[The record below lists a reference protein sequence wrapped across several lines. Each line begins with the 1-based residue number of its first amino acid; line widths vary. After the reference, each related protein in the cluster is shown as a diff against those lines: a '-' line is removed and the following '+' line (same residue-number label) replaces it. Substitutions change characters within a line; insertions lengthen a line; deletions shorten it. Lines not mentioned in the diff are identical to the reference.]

1 MTGPAPILSI
11 RRLSKV
17 YSEIPVVDRV
27 DMEVSAGEI
36 VMIVGPSGA
45 GKSTML
51 RCINRIENPSE
62 GEIVVAGVNMGGETR
77 NGRLVPDKP
86 EVTARKRRHVGMVF
100 QRFNL
105 FAHLSAL
112 DNVAIGPHRVLG
124 TPLAE
129 ARAAAKILLEQVR
142 LGEHA
147 AKRPAQLSG
156 GQQQRVAIARALAM
170 RPVLMLFDEPT
181 SALDPELVGEVLEVI
196 RGLAR
201 GGMTMLVV
209 THEMQFA
216 REVGTRV
223 VFMDGGRIVEEA
235 PPDQLF
241 NNPRQERT
249 REFLRRVASRN
260 TAPEPVTVIPLRRDS
275 GGEGAEHR
283 EAGEVGRGAL
293 EVKL

>member
-1 MTGPAPILSI
+1 MTAPAPILSI
-11 RRLSKV
+11 RKLSKV

-62 GEIVVAGVNMGGETR
+62 GEITVAGINMGGETR

-86 EVTARKRRHVGMVF
+86 EVTAKKRRHVGMVF

-129 ARAAAKILLEQVR
+129 ARTAAKILLEQVR

-147 AKRPAQLSG
+147 MKRPAQLSG

-201 GGMTMLVV
+201 NGMTMLVV

-241 NNPRQERT
+241 SNPRQERT

-260 TAPEPVTVIPLRRDS
+260 TAPEPVVVQRGEPLSAAIAVER
-275 GGEGAEHR
+275 
-283 EAGEVGRGAL
+283 V
-293 EVKL
+293 